1 MHGDGRD
8 IARGEP
14 AAALVDRFALVGD
27 GVDRFRSAHR
37 PGLSD
42 GRGSASN
49 LFGGLLVAQ
58 ALGAAAA
65 TLDEPRPARVIQASF
80 LRAGRAG
87 EHLWHEVERTRDGAS
102 FATRRVVVG
111 QGDRRLLA
119 ATVEF
124 HRVEPGDA
132 YAPPAP
138 PGVAGPEGLAP
149 GRYDGPFVESRDVP
163 AAAGSAAPR
172 HARQA
177 WFRVIEPLGPDPLL
191 HQLAV
196 AYLSD
201 HGPTRAAREPHP
213 HLADDTRRHS
223 VSLDHTVWFHEPVD
237 ATAWLLSEMV
247 PAATGAGRGLTLGS
261 IFTRSGRLAATVA
274 QAVLLRAR

>member
-1 MHGDGRD
+1 MHSDGRD
-8 IARGEP
+8 NLRGEP
-14 AAALVDRFALVGD
+14 VATLAERFALVAD
-27 GVDRFRSAHR
+27 GTDRFRSAR
-37 PGLSD
+37 PADSSD
-42 GRGSASN
+42 GRGTPSS

-80 LRAGRAG
+80 LRAGRGG
-87 EHLWHEVERTRDGAS
+87 EHLWHEVERTRDGAT
-102 FATRRVVVG
+102 FATRRVVVS

-124 HRVEPGDA
+124 HRAEPGDA
-132 YAPPAP
+132 YAPPSP
-138 PGVAGPEGLAP
+138 SGVPGPEGLEP
-149 GRYDGPFVESRDVP
+149 GRYDGPLVESRDVP
-163 AAAGSAAPR
+163 AEAGGAPR
-172 HARQA
+172 HARRA
-177 WFRVIEPLGPDPLL
+177 WFRVVEPLGSDPLV
-191 HQLAV
+191 HQLAL

-237 ATAWLLSEMV
+237 ATAWLLSEMI

-261 IFTRSGRLAATVA
+261 IFTGEGELVATVA
-274 QAVLLRAR
+274 QAVLLRTR